1 MGPAYQGCPTLL
13 LLFVGLGLASP
24 SSIVSAKLR
33 GTGELLAPRRRAPLV
48 VFCVYGGLVAWPL
61 PISPSRFSIS

>member
-13 LLFVGLGLASP
+13 LPFVGVGLASP
-24 SSIVSAKLR
+24 SPIMSAKLR
-33 GTGELLAPRRRAPLV
+33 GTSELLAPRRQALLV

-61 PISPSRFSIS
+61 PISPSRFGIS